1 MENLEKEIRNS
12 LLKEEKDEIISGG
25 FKISIKENSQ
35 IEISKLTPLNVEQL
49 ELPLTLQSKKF
60 REGGNKK

>member
-1 MENLEKEIRNS
+1 MENLEEEIRSS
-12 LLKEEKDEIISGG
+12 LLEEEKDEVISGG

-35 IEISKLTPLNVEQL
+35 IEISELTPLNVEQL
-49 ELPLTLQSKKF
+49 ELPLTLQSKKS